1 MEPSLP
7 GRGVLKHIT
16 PQAAVTPFSS
26 RGTIPVQGA
35 FLESKK
41 KCGKVFPL
49 DIPGEI
55 DLTDEELTLGIPS
68 LCNLVASRLQKFNQ
82 PMYRYKCLRCSCR
95 V

>member
-1 MEPSLP
+1 MELKLAWKRS
-7 GRGVLKHIT
+7 KHIT
-16 PQAAVTPFSS
+16 PQAADPVFL
-26 RGTIPVQGA
+26 GTIPVQGA

-82 PMYRYKCLRCSCR
+82 PMYRYKCLRRSCR